1 MFTTNVNTMNTFGD
15 YLFIAGM
22 YQKISA
28 IQGQNVLPTEMYVL
42 ESYYCGSGIGRD
54 AADNGQA
61 QTNNADGNR
70 TSLKLSG
77 RTARSVQLPFMN
89 PMLQNHHPLVTFKS
103 EIMHF

>member
-1 MFTTNVNTMNTFGD
+1 MFTTNGNTMNTFGD

-70 TSLKLSG
+70 IILIEFIYVMK
-77 RTARSVQLPFMN
+77 VP
-89 PMLQNHHPLVTFKS
+89 TFL
-103 EIMHF
+103 IMISFQRY

>member
-1 MFTTNVNTMNTFGD
+1 MFTTNGNTMNTFGD

-28 IQGQNVLPTEMYVL
+28 NQGQNVLPTEMYVL

-61 QTNNADGNR
+61 QTNNADGNEITLIRFISPRPLLWEGSGVR
-70 TSLKLSG
+70 TGTISLCSSRGG
-77 RTARSVQLPFMN
+77 R
-89 PMLQNHHPLVTFKS
+89 
-103 EIMHF
+103 